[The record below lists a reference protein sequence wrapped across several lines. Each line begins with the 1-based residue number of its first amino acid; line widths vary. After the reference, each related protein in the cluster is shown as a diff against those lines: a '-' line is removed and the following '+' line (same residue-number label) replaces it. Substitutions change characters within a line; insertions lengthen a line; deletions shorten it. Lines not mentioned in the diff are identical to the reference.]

1 MVAESKSGR
10 KSLPT
15 RNPSPRARPTNLGP
29 AEPVESFLTLP
40 PGLRSLAVSSGLRGL
55 RMRGLTLRPRRR
67 LGIVS
72 FLLALSTLCTAVH
85 GQKPISPPNQSG
97 GTYIPPQPVTVKV
110 HVRDMRGNL
119 LDGSAA
125 VHLHSPVRNF
135 DMRLPTRESST
146 AEFPS
151 VMPGEYEIEVSC
163 DGYQTTTERLSVA
176 GFGMD
181 ISVFIYLHLE
191 SETMKLS
198 SPPSGVVMTPKLQAE
213 IDKGLDAMHK
223 EQYDT
228 AKNHFAKA
236 VKIAPSNP
244 DALYL
249 LGTSELALR
258 QIELARKQ
266 FEAVLNVDPTYE
278 KALLAVGEMQLQ
290 SGDTTGAIVSLEK
303 AFDLNGASW
312 RTHLLLATAY
322 AKAGRLQ
329 EAERHAARAAFL
341 AKDKGAYATLLL
353 GEIQNAEGKPGQA
366 RSSWETIITKFPN
379 DPLVPKARDRLAQT
393 SERQAVKEA
402 DPAANLPPPLLPV
415 AALPSGAEGPWAPP
429 DIDSMEYRLAT
440 NAPCQSD
447 EVLAR
452 AQHRMT
458 TQMENFEK
466 FTATERI
473 EHQEIDRYGMP
484 GPART
489 KEFSY
494 VVFVHPFRNHSVYL
508 EESRDGGSDASA
520 FPTSLATTGLNGLG
534 VSILQPA
541 YQGGFFYKCE
551 GLTSLRGEAAW
562 QVRFEE
568 NTSTSN
574 AVREWRKN
582 GLLYQI
588 PIKGRIWVSASSFDL
603 LRVETDLITPIQKLE
618 LSRDHLT
625 VDYGPVNFRNGNA
638 RLWLPWSAEMYM
650 ELHGKRY
657 HHKHFLTEYLLFA
670 VDTSNKVHKPKEP
683 PPIESD
689 PAP

>member
-1 MVAESKSGR
+1 
-10 KSLPT
+10 
-15 RNPSPRARPTNLGP
+15 
-29 AEPVESFLTLP
+29 
-40 PGLRSLAVSSGLRGL
+40 
-55 RMRGLTLRPRRR
+55 
-67 LGIVS
+67 
-72 FLLALSTLCTAVH
+72 
-85 GQKPISPPNQSG
+85 
-97 GTYIPPQPVTVKV
+97 
-110 HVRDMRGNL
+110 MRGNL
-119 LDGSAA
+119 LDASAA

-151 VMPGEYEIEVSC
+151 VMPGDYEIEVSC
-163 DGYQTTTERLSVA
+163 AGYQTTTERLSVA

-181 ISVFIYLHLE
+181 VSVFIYLHPE
-191 SETMKLS
+191 SETLKVS

-213 IDKGLDAMHK
+213 IDKGLDAMRK
-223 EQYDT
+223 RQYDT
-228 AKNHFAKA
+228 AQIHFAKA

-249 LGTSELALR
+249 LGTSELAL
-258 QIELARKQ
+258 QQTEMARKQ
-266 FEAVLNVDPTYE
+266 FEVVLNVDPTYE
-278 KALLAVGEMQLQ
+278 KALLAVGEMQLR

-303 AFDLNGASW
+303 AFDLDGASW

-322 AKAGRLQ
+322 AKAGRLE
-329 EAERHAARAAFL
+329 EAERHAARAAVL
-341 AKDKGAYATLLL
+341 AKDQGAYATLLL
-353 GEIQNAEGKPGQA
+353 GEIQNAQGKPGQA
-366 RSSWETIITKFPN
+366 RSTWGTMVTKFPN
-379 DPLVPKARDRLAQT
+379 DPLVPKAKDRLAQT
-393 SERQAVKEA
+393 AERQPLNEA

-415 AALPSGAEGPWAPP
+415 VALPSVAQRPWAPP

-458 TQMENFEK
+458 AQMEDFEK

-489 KEFSY
+489 KEFAY
-494 VVFVHPFRNHSVYL
+494 VVFVHPFKNHSVYL

-541 YQGGFFYKCE
+541 YQGGFLYKCE

-562 QVRFEE
+562 QIRFEE
-568 NTSTSN
+568 NSSTSGSN

-582 GLLYQI
+582 GLLYEI

-625 VDYGPVNFRNGNA
+625 VEYGPVNFHDGNA

-657 HHKHFLTEYLLFA
+657 HHKHFLTDYMLFA
-670 VDTSNKVHKPKEP
+670 VDTSNQVHRPKEP
-683 PPIESD
+683 LPVEID

>member
-1 MVAESKSGR
+1 MCD
-10 KSLPT
+10 
-15 RNPSPRARPTNLGP
+15 
-29 AEPVESFLTLP
+29 LTVRCRL
-40 PGLRSLAVSSGLRGL
+40 
-55 RMRGLTLRPRRR
+55 R
-67 LGIVS
+67 LGIAS
-72 FLLALSTLCTAVH
+72 FLLGLFAFGTLLY
-85 GQKPISPPNQSG
+85 GQRPIQRG

-110 HVRDMRGNL
+110 NVRDMRGNL
-119 LDGSAA
+119 LDAAAA
-125 VHLHSPVRNF
+125 VHLHSTVENF

-151 VMPGEYEIEVSC
+151 VMPGDYEIEVSC
-163 DGYQTTTERLSVA
+163 AGYQTTTERLSVA
-176 GFGMD
+176 GFGID
-181 ISVFIYLHLE
+181 ITVFIYLHPE
-191 SETMKLS
+191 SETTRVGL
-198 SPPSGVVMTPKLQAE
+198 PPSRVLTTPKLLGE

-228 AKNHFAKA
+228 AKMHFAKA

-249 LGTSELALR
+249 LGTSELGLR
-258 QIELARKQ
+258 QTELARKQ

-290 SGDTTGAIVSLEK
+290 SGDTTDAIASLEK

-322 AKAGRLQ
+322 AKAERL
-329 EAERHAARAAFL
+329 EEGERHAARAVAL
-341 AKDKGAYATLLL
+341 AKDKGAYATFLL
-353 GEIQNAEGKPGQA
+353 GEIQKAEGKSAQA
-366 RSSWETIITKFPN
+366 RSTWETFVTNFPN
-379 DPLVPKARDRLAQT
+379 DPLVPKAKERLVRAA
-393 SERQAVKEA
+393 ERQAVKEA
-402 DPAANLPPPLLPV
+402 DTAANLPPPLLPV
-415 AALPSGAEGPWAPP
+415 VSLPSVAERPWAPP

-440 NAPCQSD
+440 DAPCQSE

-452 AQHRMT
+452 SQHRMT
-458 TQMENFEK
+458 AQMENFEK

-494 VVFVHPFRNHSVYL
+494 IVFVHPFKNHSVYL

-541 YQGGFFYKCE
+541 YQGGFLYKCE

-562 QVRFEE
+562 QIRFEE
-568 NTSTSN
+568 NTSTSGAN

-582 GLLYQI
+582 GLLYEI

-618 LSRDHLT
+618 LFRDHLT
-625 VDYGPVNFRNGNA
+625 VDYGPVNFHNGNA

-657 HHKHFLTEYLLFA
+657 HHKHFLTDYMLFA
-670 VDTSNKVHKPKEP
+670 VDTSNKVLNPKEP
-683 PPIESD
+683 PPREID